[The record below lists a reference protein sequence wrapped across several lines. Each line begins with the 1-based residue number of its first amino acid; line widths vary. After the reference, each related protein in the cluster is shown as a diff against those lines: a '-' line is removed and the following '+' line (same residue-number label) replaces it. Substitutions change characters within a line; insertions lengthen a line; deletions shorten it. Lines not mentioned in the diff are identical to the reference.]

1 MVAPG
6 TQSRGF
12 TLIELV
18 LVMVIIA
25 IVAGMLAP
33 AIARFSRGRAG
44 DNLAGEIVGLAQYA
58 HAQAIA
64 EARTYRLNFD
74 PNARQFW
81 LTADNG
87 GGTFTAP
94 KNNFGQRFTLPSEIL
109 RMQVQLNPQPQP
121 NVHLLIGQNVQ
132 QQSVPQ
138 STQFLNGQY
147 AGAGGDTMY
156 NIHDNTAPQYVE
168 FQATGRTDPATITL
182 TDNLNRTLEISC
194 TSPTDSFQVV
204 STKGG
209 R

>member
-1 MVAPG
+1 M
-6 TQSRGF
+6 
-12 TLIELV
+12 ELV

-33 AIARFSRGRAG
+33 AIARFARGRAG

-74 PNARQFW
+74 PNAKQFW

-94 KNNFGQRFTLPSEIL
+94 KNSFGQRFTLPQEITRL
-109 RMQVQLNPQPQP
+109 QVQLDPQPQW
-121 NVHLLIGQNVQ
+121 NVHLNVPQNVT
-132 QQSVPQ
+132 QQSVAQ
-138 STQFLNGQY
+138 NTQFLNGQY
-147 AGAGGDTMY
+147 AGAAGYDMY
-156 NIHDNTAPQYVE
+156 NIHDTATPVYVE
-168 FQATGRTDPATITL
+168 FQATGRTDPANITL
-182 TDNLNRTLEISC
+182 TDNTGHSLEISC
-194 TSPTDSFQVV
+194 TSPTDSFQLV
-204 STKGG
+204 SQQGG